1 MSLLLFYLG
10 LALLI
15 SFLCSLL
22 EATLLTTSHA
32 HIAILKKKGQV
43 AGQLL
48 AHFKEEID
56 RPLAAILTLN
66 TIAHTI
72 GAAGVGAQVLALFGN
87 EFVTAGSILLTLC
100 ILIFSEIIPKT
111 LGATYWKKL
120 APFTAHTLKILI
132 FALYP
137 FVIISEKISDLMET
151 DNNKERV
158 TREEVIV
165 SAERGEDD
173 GTLQQKE
180 TRIIKNLLRLNNIY
194 VRDVMT
200 PRSVVVAL
208 PQKITIAEVIDKHS
222 HIPFS
227 RIPIYQSSID
237 DISGVVLRY
246 KILEAS
252 SNDQHT
258 LRLQDLKSEVHSIQ
272 DTDSIAMTLD
282 EFIKRKDH
290 IFIVN
295 DKYGTTEGIITL
307 EDCIETLLG
316 VEIVDEFDSV
326 EDMRQLALEQW
337 EKRKKKRLGVLTKE
351 KFF

>member
-1 MSLLLFYLG
+1 MSLLFFYLG
-10 LALLI
+10 LALLV

-22 EATLLTTSHA
+22 EAVLLTTSHA
-32 HIAILKKKGQV
+32 HIAVLKKGGHG
-43 AGQLL
+43 AGKLL
-48 AHFKEEID
+48 AGFKEEID

-66 TIAHTI
+66 TIAHTV

-87 EFVTAGSILLTLC
+87 HFVTAGSIILTLC
-100 ILIFSEIIPKT
+100 VLIFSEIIPKT

-132 FALYP
+132 FVLYP
-137 FVIISEKISDLMET
+137 FVIISEKISDLLAT
-151 DNNKERV
+151 DKNKEKI

-180 TRIIKNLLRLNNIY
+180 TRVIKNLLRLNNIY

-208 PQKITIAEVIDKHS
+208 PQKLTVAEVIDKYS
-222 HIPFS
+222 PIPFS
-227 RIPIYQSSID
+227 RIPVYQSSVD

-252 SNDQHT
+252 SSDQHT
-258 LRLQDLKSEVHSIQ
+258 LRLESLRSKVHAIQ
-272 DTDSIAMTLD
+272 ETESIATVLD
-282 EFIKRKDH
+282 EFIKRRDH

-295 DKYGTTEGIITL
+295 DEYGTMGGIITL

-326 EDMRQLALEQW
+326 EDMRQFALEQW
-337 EKRKKKRLGVLTKE
+337 EKRKQKRIDALKTE